1 MIDKKILI
9 FIIFIFL
16 AFPQQALC
24 EEEDSSGEEQNEGLI
39 EYITGRYNHLF
50 EIVEFV
56 NTKQCH
62 DSCDLF
68 GSSILIGI
76 WEAQENSSGSAKV
89 DDERNEL
96 SGRIHIMDD
105 YPVYSKH
112 ATKVALIIGSQT
124 VNNADRGMAPN
135 VELYSYNTTN
145 CYSEMVNS
153 NVDISTHSYGT
164 SNLSSYT
171 VIGAISSLV
180 FDQAIRE
187 NNVISFKSAGNSNTG
202 DDYYTLTPPGTAK
215 NIITV
220 GATKGDTFSDVASF
234 SSFGPCDDGRL
245 KPEIVAPGYN
255 VFLNVPGYYHSIQG
269 TSFACPVASGS
280 AALVLEKW
288 KLTHSEDMLPSTMK
302 ALLVHTANN
311 DGNGPTYRYGY
322 GMLDTK
328 EAVDLVELDILKTNT
343 IIQDYSTF
351 NTGIVSN
358 QTIWYVDVPDNA
370 GELKVT
376 LAWSDKEGPST
387 TENRDLQNDLDLIVS
402 RNNGASNEYYY
413 PWVLNPDNVANPAV
427 SITSSVYG
435 PEIYGDHLNP
445 LEQVQIKNPGPGNYS
460 VMVVGDLQEG
470 PQNYSLVIT
479 VKPKVEVYSDKEG
492 AKVYV
497 NNNKCY
503 GVADGIITNG
513 VAEVAAYPG
522 VNSFTVKQ
530 NNWYSWLFPKTLEVT
545 SIVSTGDLQRYHAY
559 FNSYNLELQEG
570 VQTISLPFDVA
581 VSTIVPP
588 SGADVFKYENKSF
601 VKLSSSDTLEK
612 GHSYLV
618 KSNETKTVNLGAS
631 ANTFE
636 KVDFNNGF
644 SLVGGASASC
654 MVSDLVLNVD
664 TKVVYK
670 YNKTDDLFELVASN
684 STVNPGD
691 ALFVC
696 SLTSTE
702 VSV

>member
-1 MIDKKILI
+1 MKDNNLWGNYTTHPNTSSFLFDGVIRNNS
-9 FIIFIFL
+9 IICF
-16 AFPQQALC
+16 
-24 EEEDSSGEEQNEGLI
+24 
-39 EYITGRYNHLF
+39 T
-50 EIVEFV
+50 
-56 NTKQCH
+56 
-62 DSCDLF
+62 
-68 GSSILIGI
+68 
-76 WEAQENSSGSAKV
+76 
-89 DDERNEL
+89 
-96 SGRIHIMDD
+96 
-105 YPVYSKH
+105 
-112 ATKVALIIGSQT
+112 
-124 VNNADRGMAPN
+124 
-135 VELYSYNTTN
+135 
-145 CYSEMVNS
+145 
-153 NVDISTHSYGT
+153 
-164 SNLSSYT
+164 
-171 VIGAISSLV
+171 
-180 FDQAIRE
+180 
-187 NNVISFKSAGNSNTG
+187 SAGNENNENIYNSITS
-202 DDYYTLTPPGTAK
+202 PGTAK

-220 GATKGDTFSDVASF
+220 GATKGDIFSDLASF

-288 KLTHSEDMLPSTMK
+288 KLTHYEDMLPSTMK

-328 EAVDLVELDILKTNT
+328 EAVDLVQLDVTEAQT

-351 NTGIVSN
+351 QTSGTTQTVFQIPVPENT
-358 QTIWYVDVPDNA
+358 

-376 LAWSDKEGPST
+376 LAWSDKEGS
-387 TENRDLQNDLDLIVS
+387 NLVGIQDLYNDLDLVVS

-413 PWVLNPDNVANPAV
+413 PWVLDPDNVANPAV

-445 LEQVQIKNPGPGNYS
+445 LEQVQITNPVAGTYS
-460 VMVVGDLQEG
+460 VIVKGDIMYG
-470 PQNYSLVIT
+470 PQPYSLVIT